1 MPLGILIG
9 IALTLLIALGSMD
22 ILIIFFHFM
31 SPVYLSIC
39 LCSLYLL
46 LSMSY
51 HLLLP
56 WLDLLLGTFFFFFD
70 AVVNKIFSQCLFII
84 VC

>member
-9 IALTLLIALGSMD
+9 IALTLFIALGSMD

-56 WLDLLLGTFFFFFD
+56 WLDLLLGIFFFD